1 MGLQFGDPPIV
12 ARSKLFVS
20 LSLIQRGQLRL
31 AKKIIRQQYE
41 VAKQEE
47 EYDPRLKKMCIGI
60 WMKLQYAYQLKS
72 QNKMST
78 RKELLNKPQP
88 SDYLNVFIVQKY
100 RNHGKIII
108 HSLLTYLKINR
119 KMNT

>member
-1 MGLQFGDPPIV
+1 MGLLFGDPPIV

-20 LSLIQRGQLRL
+20 LSLIQRGELRL

-60 WMKLQYAYQLKS
+60 WMKLQYAYLLKS
-72 QNKMST
+72 QK
-78 RKELLNKPQP
+78 KLLNRMLILPKEILKETKPL
-88 SDYLNVFIVQKY
+88 DYLYCFI
-100 RNHGKIII
+100 GIKISKLRQDYFT
-108 HSLLTYLKINR
+108 HYN
-119 KMNT
+119 

>member
-1 MGLQFGDPPIV
+1 MGLLFGDPLIV

-20 LSLIQRGQLRL
+20 LSLIQRGELRL

-60 WMKLQYAYQLKS
+60 WMKLQYAYQQKS
-72 QNKMST
+72 KKKSINGMSILP
-78 RKELLNKPQP
+78 KEILNETQP
-88 SDYLNVFIVQKY
+88 
-100 RNHGKIII
+100 
-108 HSLLTYLKINR
+108 
-119 KMNT
+119 